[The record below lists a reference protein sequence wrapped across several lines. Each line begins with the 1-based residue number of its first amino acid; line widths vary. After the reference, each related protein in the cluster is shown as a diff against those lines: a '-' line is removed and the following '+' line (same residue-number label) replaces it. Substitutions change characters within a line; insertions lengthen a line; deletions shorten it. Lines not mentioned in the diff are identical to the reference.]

1 MKNVFHISPKKFE
14 EDLSDTD
21 LNFSSNYSA
30 EFLNIPPM
38 LEVYWDRIYT
48 NAIQSWEENK
58 GINIVPSQAE
68 FVQYYMN
75 KHSDKFDKY
84 SDNKQDG
91 IRARVLKAYPSLT
104 REAHFIALV
113 NKLLIQEDFP
123 YTLIISNSRLDLS
136 RGVDLA
142 IQINGVSFSINITKT
157 DSSTDWQKIKAKRK
171 EEVDNPHSVTVVAEE
186 ENTFEIGH
194 GETLFLIKQETVR
207 ETLEQCVDIA
217 QGEK

>member
-1 MKNVFHISPKKFE
+1 
-14 EDLSDTD
+14 
-21 LNFSSNYSA
+21 
-30 EFLNIPPM
+30 M

-123 YTLIISNSRLDLS
+123 YTLIISNSRLDMS
-136 RGVDLA
+136 KGVDLA
-142 IQINGVSFSINITKT
+142 LRLNGCSFSLKITKT
-157 DSSTDWQKIKAKRK
+157 DSTTDWQEIKKKRK
-171 EEVDNPHSVTVVAEE
+171 ANVTTPNPIVIIAHEN
-186 ENTFEIGH
+186 NTFKVGD
-194 GETLFLIKQETVR
+194 GEKIFLFKEETVR
-207 ETLEQCVDIA
+207 KVLDECMEEA
-217 QGEK
+217 NA